1 MRVQLRYNT
10 WEFYGQDSW
19 KVTPRLTVDYG
30 ARYSLYDNPIELSNF
45 LTSFRPDLY
54 DPAKA
59 VKIDPVSGNIL
70 TGTGDRFNG
79 IIFAGQN
86 SPYGR
91 RVQSNQHNT
100 LGPRI
105 GFAYNIFGD
114 GRTVLRGGYG
124 LYHDRTLVGIVEQN
138 AFVNPLINSR
148 VTIDNPLLS
157 NPGSGTTRTTIPVIT
172 LNSTGNP
179 FKVPRTSQYSISI
192 QRELFKNAVL
202 EVAYVGTKGR
212 NLLHQVNINQPVP
225 GALANLTAA
234 LRANGTLSATARA
247 SVNAARP
254 FLGYGAINDR
264 RTEADSDYNSLQVTF
279 TKRLSDGLQYGAVYT
294 WSKNMTNASTDRSDV
309 PQDVLN
315 LNLERAP
322 SQNDR
327 THIFSA
333 HVVYELPLFR
343 HSTGLTR
350 TLLGGFQV
358 TGVFT
363 AQSGTPLTITQ
374 TIAAATPTGSL
385 FAFSD
390 PLGTNSTLRP
400 NLIADPHG
408 TGSLTQWFN
417 TAAFAPSFTAY
428 GTAGR
433 GIVRG
438 PGINNWDMA
447 IFKNFRFNERTNLQ
461 VFRRALFRPIQ
472 LLESSQARATRAIFS
487 SV

>member
-1 MRVQLRYNT
+1 MPHNEFICTEKPFTNFILRLK
-10 WEFYGQDSW
+10 F
-19 KVTPRLTVDYG
+19 
-30 ARYSLYDNPIELSNF
+30 
-45 LTSFRPDLY
+45 
-54 DPAKA
+54 
-59 VKIDPVSGNIL
+59 
-70 TGTGDRFNG
+70 
-79 IIFAGQN
+79 
-86 SPYGR
+86 
-91 RVQSNQHNT
+91 
-100 LGPRI
+100 
-105 GFAYNIFGD
+105 
-114 GRTVLRGGYG
+114 
-124 LYHDRTLVGIVEQN
+124 TLVGIVEQN

-157 NPGSGTTRTTIPVIT
+157 NPGAGTTRTTIPVVA

-179 FKVPRTSQYSISI
+179 FKVPRTSQYSVSL

-212 NLLHQVNINQPVP
+212 DLLHQVNINQPVP
-225 GALANLTAA
+225 GALAALTAA
-234 LRANGTLSATARA
+234 LRANGTLSPTARA

-254 FLGYGAINDR
+254 FLGYGNINDR
-264 RTEADSDYNSLQVTF
+264 RTEASSDYNSLQVTF
-279 TKRLSDGLQYGAVYT
+279 NKRLSDGLQYGAVYT
-294 WSKNMTNASTDRSDV
+294 LSKNMTNASTDRSDV
-309 PQDVLN
+309 PQNPLN
-315 LNLERAP
+315 LDLERAP

-327 THIFSA
+327 THIFTA
-333 HVVYELPLFR
+333 HLVYELPFFR

-400 NLIADPHG
+400 NLTGDPHG

-417 TAAFAPSFTAY
+417 TAAFAPAFTAY

-447 IFKNFRFNERTNLQ
+447 IFKNFRFSERTNLQ
-461 VFRRALFRPIQ
+461 FRAEFFNVLNHPQFTNPGTSATFNVDPAAPSGSFPSSFIQ
-472 LLESSQARATRAIFS
+472 TNTTFGVITGTRDPRNIQFGAKLIF
-487 SV
+487 